1 MDETKDGWTEKSRIL
16 NNPFDRCSKFYLAKK
31 VSSSLTTFD
40 RAIMIISVM
49 MRIVSQQAFS
59 KEIYGMSRDVFSQTT
74 ST

>member
-49 MRIVSQQAFS
+49 MIIFS
-59 KEIYGMSRDVFSQTT
+59 
-74 ST
+74 